1 MLRTTSKIKGKQMNK
16 VNTQMSK
23 PAESLKNKIK
33 LNAKKFGSLYGFS
46 AREIEEIY
54 KECYHELAVGAA

>member
-1 MLRTTSKIKGKQMNK
+1 MNR

-23 PAESLKNKIK
+23 PTISKPAENLKNKIK

-54 KECYHELAVGAA
+54 KECYHELAVVAA